1 VRKKC
6 RLGHFLLRHAN
17 YHVYKGEV
25 QANEREADTKN
36 TYHGTAARGIR
47 MQQNENKAK
56 KI

>member
-1 VRKKC
+1 MYIK
-6 RLGHFLLRHAN
+6 
-17 YHVYKGEV
+17 EV

-36 TYHGTAARGIR
+36 TYHGTAGWGIR